1 MPSTDTEA
9 VRALPDRGLSAGG
22 LPAERN
28 GFVGRTAELA
38 RLLELLGTDR
48 MITVTGPGGVGKTR
62 LAVRA
67 AARAAGDFED
77 GVCFLELSA
86 LRDPDLLPHTLA
98 ARLGL
103 PEQDGRSRMGAVRR
117 YLAGR
122 RLLLVLDTCEH
133 LVEACADLAW
143 DLLREAPGLT
153 VLATSRQ
160 PLNVAGE
167 HHLPVPPL
175 PVPEDAEGGGTRT
188 AKTHPAKTGA
198 ARAGGAGDAVEL
210 FVQRARA
217 ARPGFR
223 LTPANRADVV
233 RLCRRLDGIPLAV
246 ELAAVRLRA
255 VPLSELADRLE
266 DRFRV
271 LTGTRRG
278 VLPRHQTLRTTIDW
292 SHGLCDAS
300 ERLVWAR
307 LSVFAGTFGL
317 DDAREVCAFG
327 ELDGDEVV
335 RGLVG
340 LVEKSL
346 VLRADDE
353 RGTRYRL
360 LDMLREYGADR
371 LEAMGGTETVRER
384 HVRRH
389 LALAQEFDAA
399 FLTDGQVERYRAVR
413 AAQADVRSALEHALA
428 RPELRRAAAAL
439 ATALWGYW
447 HIAGLHTE
455 GRHWYAK
462 VRSRYPAPVRERAW
476 ALAKSAYL
484 GAFQADPAA
493 ADEARECAEIAGK
506 LDDRRLTGRGLAYLN
521 LSLTFRGR
529 HEEAEEAA
537 RKALAMLEEAGDPVG
552 LVTLETQIAYLRLL
566 RGSVDSALEWCR
578 RGLDRFPPD
587 SEEAWVRGYLHYV
600 WGAALFRRGAY
611 ERSAEVGALALD
623 LKHSLGDAVGT
634 AYCLELLGWLA
645 AHERRHAR
653 TALLLGAADP
663 LWKRA
668 GARLGGT
675 AIMERAHEDAARAAR
690 TALGAARYAR
700 YAAEA
705 AARPLDD
712 VVQEALTGAAFTPR
726 EPNRGLTERETEVA
740 LLVRDGLTNREIAT
754 RLTVSRRTVDSHVER
769 ILSKLAVASR
779 TQVAEALPA
788 RPEGP

>member
-1 MPSTDTEA
+1 MTLPSTDAEA
-9 VRALPDRGLSAGG
+9 VRALPDGGLPTGG

-48 MITVTGPGGVGKTR
+48 MVTVTGPGGVGKTR
-62 LAVRA
+62 LALRAAVRA
-67 AARAAGDFED
+67 AGGFED
-77 GVCFLELSA
+77 GVCLLELSA
-86 LRDPDLLPHTLA
+86 LSDPDLLPHTLA

-103 PEQDGRSRMGAVRR
+103 PEQGGRSPLGALRS
-117 YLAGR
+117 YLADR
-122 RLLLVLDTCEH
+122 RLLLLLDTCEH
-133 LVEACADLAW
+133 LVESCAHLAW
-143 DLLREAPGLT
+143 ELLREAPGLT

-160 PLNVAGE
+160 PLDIAGE
-167 HHLPVPPL
+167 HVLPVPPL
-175 PVPEDAEGGGTRT
+175 PVPDPGDLGR
-188 AKTHPAKTGA
+188 PAAPPTGPVPT
-198 ARAGGAGDAVEL
+198 GDAVEL

-223 LTPANRADVV
+223 VTPANRADVV

-292 SHGLCDAS
+292 SHELCDAS

-317 DDAREVCAFG
+317 EDAREVCAFG
-327 ELDGDEVV
+327 ELDGDAVV

-346 VLRADDE
+346 VLRADDA
-353 RGTRYRL
+353 RGARYRL

-371 LEAMGGTETVRER
+371 LEALGDAEAVRER

-389 LALAQEFDAA
+389 LALAEEFDAA
-399 FLTDGQVERYRAVR
+399 FLTDGQVERYRALR
-413 AAQADVRSALEHALA
+413 TAQADVRRALEHALA
-428 RPELRRAAAAL
+428 RPELRGTAAAL
-439 ATALWGYW
+439 STALWGYW

-462 VRSRYPAPVRERAW
+462 VRARYPAPVPERAW

-493 ADEARECAEIAGK
+493 ADEARECAEIADMLG
-506 LDDRRLTGRGLAYLN
+506 DRRLAGRGRAYLN

-537 RKALAMLEEAGDPVG
+537 REARAMLEEADDRVG
-552 LVTLETQIAYLRLL
+552 LVTLETQIGYLHLL
-566 RGSVDSALEWCR
+566 RGSVDSAVEWCR

-587 SEEAWVRGYLHYV
+587 SAEAWVRGYLHYV

-611 ERSAEVGALALD
+611 ERSAEVGARALD

-645 AHERRHAR
+645 ARERRHER

-675 AIMERAHEDAARAAR
+675 TIMERAHEEAARGAR
-690 TALGAARYAR
+690 IALGATRYAR
-700 YAAEA
+700 YAADA
-705 AARPLDD
+705 AARPLDE
-712 VVQEALTGAAFTPR
+712 VVQQALSGSRFTPR
-726 EPNRGLTERETEVA
+726 ETGRGLTERETEVA
-740 LLVRDGLTNREIAT
+740 LLVREGLTNREIAA
-754 RLTVSRRTVDSHVER
+754 RLTVSKRTVDSHVER

-779 TQVAEALPA
+779 TEVAGALPGGTES
-788 RPEGP
+788 P